1 MEGKVKKIG
10 ILFHGLSVW
19 NKRSFWVVV
28 VDKDKKEEFLKNYTQ
43 TEWDKC
49 EEVPVDFPEKYNT

>member
-1 MEGKVKKIG
+1 MEGKAKKIG
-10 ILFHGLSVW
+10 ILFHGLNVW
-19 NKRSFWVVV
+19 DERSFWVVV
-28 VDKDKKEEFLKNYTQ
+28 VDEDKKEEFFKNYTQ